1 MGPLVVFRPHFFA
14 PGRQGCL
21 EWAAMLHTVTFR
33 ALAIAACGWLLALD
47 AAAVTL
53 GRASGAV
60 LVGRPLQLTIPA
72 TLDAPS
78 IDPCASA
85 DLFYGDQ
92 RVTRTPT
99 VRWESRDGREGV
111 LRVTSELPVDEP
123 MVTIYLRVGCVQPS
137 ARRYVLLAE
146 VPPEEASGSPGRAA
160 AASVPVVPSAPAA
173 AAPSVVRRPPATPRP
188 KPPAAAREPARPVL
202 KLEPLDLS
210 IDHAPTLRLS
220 TEIGTQPT
228 SDPSARQAAAA
239 LWQALQKGPEEA
251 LQEAQRVQAVQ
262 RELQSLREVNRQN
275 AAAVA
280 GMRTEV
286 EQAQS
291 RRNIASLLALVL
303 ATLLAAVLAA
313 LGSRWYRIH
322 RVERVGRW
330 FEANGKAAVLP
341 PSAAAA
347 PPPQPDVLLDA
358 DPIATT
364 SPGAL
369 PIAAVLPAR
378 LAARPAAAPLSPWT
392 PSSMQ
397 DFQASRGGSFRMVG
411 VEELMDVHDKA
422 DFFLSIG
429 EVNQAVAVL
438 EGHVHDQVETSAL
451 PWMDLLEL
459 YHSLGRRADFERL
472 RGEFGERFSAQ
483 VPDFEHFGQ
492 PTPTLEDYGR
502 ALSRIVAL
510 WPTRRVLDV
519 IEESIFR
526 KPGLPGAE
534 PFSLEAYR
542 ELVLLYHIATD
553 LSPVEEAPT
562 DEPRVTNFAETSLQ
576 PLHTF
581 DVPGRPAPDV
591 DLLLVPPSSPNVGVD
606 IDVTAADDEF
616 DTLPPLDF
624 DLDSQQ
630 GEVPDSDR
638 GRA

>member
-1 MGPLVVFRPHFFA
+1 
-14 PGRQGCL
+14 
-21 EWAAMLHTVTFR
+21 MLHTVTFR

-60 LVGRPLQLTIPA
+60 LVGRPLQLAISA
-72 TLDAPS
+72 TLDAATT
-78 IDPCASA
+78 DPCASA
-85 DLFYGDQ
+85 DLFYGEQ

-99 VRWESRDGREGV
+99 VRWESRDGKEGV
-111 LRVTSELPVDEP
+111 LRVSSELPVDEP
-123 MVTIYLRVGCVQPS
+123 MVTIYLRVGCGQPS

-146 VPPEEASGSPGRAA
+146 VPPEQASSSPGRAA
-160 AASVPVVPSAPAA
+160 AASVPVVPSAPPA
-173 AAPSVVRRPPATPRP
+173 AAPPVVRRPPPAPRP

-228 SDPSARQAAAA
+228 SDPAARQAAAA

-262 RELQSLREVNRQN
+262 RELQSLRDVNRQN
-275 AAAVA
+275 AAEVA
-280 GMRTEV
+280 GMRAEV

-291 RRNIASLLALVL
+291 RRNIASVLALLL
-303 ATLLAAVLAA
+303 ATLLVAVLAA
-313 LGSRWYRIH
+313 LGWRWYRIH

-330 FEANGKAAVLP
+330 FEANGMAAALP
-341 PSAAAA
+341 PLAAAA
-347 PPPQPDVLLDA
+347 RPPPPDVLLDA

-364 SPGAL
+364 SPGTL
-369 PIAAVLPAR
+369 PIGAVPP
-378 LAARPAAAPLSPWT
+378 ARPAAAPLSPWS

-397 DFQASRGGSFRMVG
+397 DFQSSRGGSFRMVG

-472 RGEFGERFSAQ
+472 RGEFRERFSAQ
-483 VPDFEHFGQ
+483 VPDFDHFGQ

-542 ELVLLYHIATD
+542 ELVLLYHIAAD
-553 LSPVEEAPT
+553 LSSAEETAP

>member
-1 MGPLVVFRPHFFA
+1 
-14 PGRQGCL
+14 
-21 EWAAMLHTVTFR
+21 MLHTVTFR

-60 LVGRPLQLTIPA
+60 LVGRPLQLSIPA
-72 TLDAPS
+72 TLDAAAT
-78 IDPCASA
+78 DPCASA
-85 DLFYGDQ
+85 DLFYGEQ

-99 VRWESRDGREGV
+99 VRWESRDGKEGV
-111 LRVTSELPVDEP
+111 LRVSSELPVDEP
-123 MVTIYLRVGCVQPS
+123 MVTVYLRVGCGQPS

-146 VPPEEASGSPGRAA
+146 VPPAEASSSPGRAA
-160 AASVPVVPSAPAA
+160 AASVPVVPSAPPA
-173 AAPSVVRRPPATPRP
+173 AAPPVVRRPPPAPRP
-188 KPPAAAREPARPVL
+188 KPPAVAREPARPVL

-228 SDPSARQAAAA
+228 SDPAARQAAAA

-262 RELQSLREVNRQN
+262 RELQSLRDVNRQN
-275 AAAVA
+275 EAAVA
-280 GMRTEV
+280 GMRAEV
-286 EQAQS
+286 EHAQS
-291 RRNIASLLALVL
+291 RRNIASVLALLL

-313 LGSRWYRIH
+313 LGWRWYRIH

-330 FEANGKAAVLP
+330 FEANGMAAALP

-347 PPPQPDVLLDA
+347 RPPPPDVLLDA

-364 SPGAL
+364 SPGTL
-369 PIAAVLPAR
+369 PIGAVPP
-378 LAARPAAAPLSPWT
+378 ARPAAAPLSPWS

-397 DFQASRGGSFRMVG
+397 DFQSSRGGSFRMVG

-472 RGEFGERFSAQ
+472 RGEFRQRFSAQ
-483 VPDFEHFGQ
+483 VPDFDHFGQ
-492 PTPTLEDYGR
+492 PMPTLEDYGR

-542 ELVLLYHIATD
+542 ELVLLYHIAAD
-553 LSPVEEAPT
+553 LSSAEETAP

-630 GEVPDSDR
+630 GEGPDSDR

>member
-1 MGPLVVFRPHFFA
+1 
-14 PGRQGCL
+14 
-21 EWAAMLHTVTFR
+21 MLHTVTFR

-60 LVGRPLQLTIPA
+60 LVGRPLQLAISA
-72 TLDAPS
+72 TLDAATT
-78 IDPCASA
+78 DPCASA
-85 DLFYGDQ
+85 DLFYGEQ

-99 VRWESRDGREGV
+99 VRWESRDGKEGV
-111 LRVTSELPVDEP
+111 LRVSSELPVDEP
-123 MVTIYLRVGCVQPS
+123 MVTIYLRVGCGQPS

-146 VPPEEASGSPGRAA
+146 VPPEQASSSPGRAA

-173 AAPSVVRRPPATPRP
+173 AAPPVVRRPPPAPRP

-228 SDPSARQAAAA
+228 SDPAARQAAAA

-262 RELQSLREVNRQN
+262 RELQSLRDVNRQN
-275 AAAVA
+275 AAEVA
-280 GMRTEV
+280 GMRAEV
-286 EQAQS
+286 EKAQS
-291 RRNIASLLALVL
+291 RRNIASVLALLL
-303 ATLLAAVLAA
+303 ATLLVAVLAA
-313 LGSRWYRIH
+313 LGWRWYRIH

-330 FEANGKAAVLP
+330 FEANGMAAALP
-341 PSAAAA
+341 PLAAAA
-347 PPPQPDVLLDA
+347 RPPAPDVLLDA

-364 SPGAL
+364 SPGTL
-369 PIAAVLPAR
+369 PIGAVPP
-378 LAARPAAAPLSPWT
+378 ARPAAAPLSPWS

-397 DFQASRGGSFRMVG
+397 DFQSSRGGSFRMVG

-472 RGEFGERFSAQ
+472 RGEFRQRFSAQ
-483 VPDFEHFGQ
+483 VPDFDHFGQ

-542 ELVLLYHIATD
+542 ELVLLYHIAAD
-553 LSPVEEAPT
+553 LSSAEETAP